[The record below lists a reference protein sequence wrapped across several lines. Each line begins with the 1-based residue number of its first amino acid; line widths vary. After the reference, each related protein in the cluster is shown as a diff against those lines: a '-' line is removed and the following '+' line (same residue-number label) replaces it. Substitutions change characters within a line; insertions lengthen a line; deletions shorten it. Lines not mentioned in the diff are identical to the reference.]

1 MRHIVVIG
9 LGRFGSAIAEALS
22 NKKCEVLIV
31 DKDEKR
37 IEKLEPLVTQA
48 LVMDATDEESLK
60 EAGIADFDVAI
71 VAVGEEIE
79 ASILITML
87 LKELG
92 VKEVVAK
99 ATDNFHAKILRK
111 MGCDRVVF
119 PERDMGQRLAES
131 LISPVIFDYIEL
143 SSTHSLIEID
153 APKSMEG
160 KTLKQ
165 AELRSEYGVSVIAIK
180 RKTPII
186 KEDGDTEFK
195 ETTIIGPS
203 ADEDIQRGD
212 RLCLL
217 GRDEG
222 LARIKKL

>member
-22 NKKCEVLIV
+22 SKECEVLVI
-31 DKDEKR
+31 DKDERR

-48 LVMDATDEESLK
+48 LVLDATDEEALR
-60 EAGIADFDVAI
+60 EAGIKDFDVAI
-71 VAVGEEIE
+71 ISVGQDIE

-92 VKEVVAK
+92 VKEVVTK
-99 ATDNFHAKILRK
+99 AIDQRHAKILRK
-111 MGCDRVVF
+111 IGCDRVVF

-131 LISPVIFDYIEL
+131 LISPKIFDYIEL
-143 SSTHSLIEID
+143 SSTHSLIELD
-153 APKSMEG
+153 APKSLEG
-160 KTLKQ
+160 KTLRQ
-165 AELRSEYGVSVIAIK
+165 VELRSKYGVSVIAIK

-186 KEDGDTEFK
+186 KEDGDTEFQ

-203 ADEDIQRGD
+203 ADEEIQQGD

-217 GRDEG
+217 GRDDA
-222 LARIKKL
+222 LQRIKKL

>member
-9 LGRFGSAIAEALS
+9 LGRFGSAIAEVLS
-22 NKKCEVLIV
+22 NKDCEVLVI
-31 DKDEKR
+31 DKDEKK
-37 IEKLEPLVTQA
+37 IEKMEPVATQA
-48 LVMDATDEESLK
+48 LVLDATDEEALK
-60 EAGIADFDVAI
+60 EAGIKDFDVAI
-71 VAVGEEIE
+71 IAVGQDIE

-92 VKEVVAK
+92 VKEVVTK
-99 ATDNFHAKILRK
+99 AVDQLHAKLLRK
-111 MGCDRVVF
+111 IGCDRVVF

-131 LISPVIFDYIEL
+131 LISPKIFDFIEL

-153 APKSMEG
+153 APKSLEG
-160 KTLKQ
+160 KTLRD
-165 AELRSEYGVSVIAIK
+165 AELRFKYGVSVIAIK
-180 RKTPII
+180 RKIPII

-195 ETTIIGPS
+195 ETTIISPS
-203 ADEDIQRGD
+203 ADEEIQQGD

-217 GRDEG
+217 GKDEG

>member
-22 NKKCEVLIV
+22 NKECEVLVI
-31 DKDEKR
+31 DKDEKK

-48 LVMDATDEESLK
+48 LVLDATDEEALR
-60 EAGIADFDVAI
+60 EAGIKDFDAAI
-71 VAVGEEIE
+71 IAVGEDIE

-92 VKEVVAK
+92 VGEVLTK
-99 ATDNFHAKILRK
+99 ASDNLHAKILRK
-111 MGCDRVVF
+111 MGCDKVLF

-131 LISPVIFDYIEL
+131 LISPKIFEYIEL

-153 APKSMEG
+153 APKSLEG
-160 KTLKQ
+160 KTLKE
-165 AELRSEYGVSVIAIK
+165 AELRAKYGVSVIAMK

-186 KEDGDTEFK
+186 RQDGDTEFK
-195 ETTIIGPS
+195 EVTIIGPS
-203 ADEDIQRGD
+203 ADEEIQRGD

-217 GRDEG
+217 GKDEG